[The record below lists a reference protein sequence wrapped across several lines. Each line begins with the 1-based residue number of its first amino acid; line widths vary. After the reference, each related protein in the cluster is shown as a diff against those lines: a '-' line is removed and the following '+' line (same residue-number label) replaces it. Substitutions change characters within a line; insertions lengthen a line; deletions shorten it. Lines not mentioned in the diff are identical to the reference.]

1 MPPKKKDV
9 KKDKKGDDGPDPKQE
24 ISRFKKEYVK
34 VSQELQVDPL
44 PLHVGDESEVFR
56 KMLMHPQL
64 VKPNAE
70 GVVAPLTPLHTKA
83 LIGGLSIYA
92 HLQTLC
98 IWNANVQDEGAK
110 AVGAYIA
117 QNRSVTSLEM
127 PDCGIGAL
135 GCKAIAGA
143 MERNMTLTRLCL
155 DYNQIGSAGV
165 EMLGGLRFN
174 RAIKELELSHCGL
187 TPEDG
192 TLLAEGVLLSAT
204 LRVLELRGNELQ
216 TKGAM
221 AVLGAIKRGG
231 ALFHCGLAGTG
242 FSCREPEA
250 QALVLD
256 LMTTVITCCE
266 YDFLGNPLGDGFC
279 YEMLKLTRTHGHLID
294 IRVCATSGIDPL
306 LYKQLLDVCAANK
319 KEWIKANKKK
329 KGKKGKKGKKKK

>member
-1 MPPKKKDV
+1 MPPKKDD

-24 ISRFKKEYVK
+24 ISKFKKEYTR
-34 VSQELQVDPL
+34 VSLELQVDPL

-56 KMLMHPQL
+56 KMLLHPQL

-83 LIGGLSIYA
+83 LVGGLSIYA

-98 IWNANVQDEGAK
+98 IWNANVQDEGAV
-110 AVGAYIA
+110 AIGAYIA

-135 GCKAIAGA
+135 GCKAIADA

-165 EMLGGLRFN
+165 EVLGGLRFN
-174 RAIKELELSHCGL
+174 RCIKELELSHCGL

-192 TLLAEGVLLSAT
+192 TLLAEGVLRSPT
-204 LRVLELRGNELQ
+204 LKVLELRGNALQ
-216 TKGAM
+216 TEGAM
-221 AVLGAIKRGG
+221 AVLGAVKQRG
-231 ALFHCGLAGTG
+231 ALFHIGLADTG
-242 FSCREPEA
+242 FGCREPES
-250 QALVLD
+250 QAFILD
-256 LMTTVITCCE
+256 VMTTVTTCCE
-266 YDFLGNPLGDGFC
+266 YDLLGNPLGDGFC
-279 YEMLKLTRTHGHLID
+279 YEMLKLARTHGHLID
-294 IRVCATSGIDPL
+294 IRVCATCGIDPL

-319 KEWIKANKKK
+319 KEWIKLNKK
-329 KGKKGKKGKKKK
+329 KGKGGKKGKKKK

>member
-1 MPPKKKDV
+1 MPPKKDD
-9 KKDKKGDDGPDPKQE
+9 KKDKKVKDEGPDPKQE
-24 ISRFKKEYVK
+24 ISRFKKEYQR
-34 VSQELQVDPL
+34 VSLELQVDPL

-56 KMLMHPQL
+56 KMLLHPHL

-70 GVVAPLTPLHTKA
+70 GVVAPLTPLHAKA
-83 LIGGLSIYA
+83 LVGGLSIYA

-98 IWNANVQDEGAK
+98 IWNANVQDEGAV

-135 GCKAIAGA
+135 GCKAIADA

-165 EMLGGLRFN
+165 EVLGGLRFN
-174 RAIKELELSHCGL
+174 RCIRELELSHCGL

-192 TLLAEGVLLSAT
+192 NRLAEGVMRSPT
-204 LRVLELRGNELQ
+204 LKVIELRGNALQ
-216 TKGAM
+216 TEGAM
-221 AVLGAIKRGG
+221 AVLGAVKRGG
-231 ALFHCGLAGTG
+231 ALFHCGLADTG
-242 FSCREPEA
+242 FGCREPEA
-250 QALVLD
+250 QAFVLD
-256 LMTTVITCCE
+256 VMTTVTTCCE
-266 YDFLGNPLGDGFC
+266 YDFLGNTLGDGFC

-294 IRVCATSGIDPL
+294 IRVCATCGIDPL
-306 LYKQLLDVCAANK
+306 LFKQLLDVCAANK

-329 KGKKGKKGKKKK
+329 GKGGKKGKKKK